1 MPRNRYIPG
10 KTLRI
15 VALSGSVSP
24 GNLTHRALDVTLGGA
39 AAEGAETEL
48 IDLSLVPLPF
58 CDERREDGA
67 YPPEVEALRRAVGS
81 AHGIVLGSPEYH
93 GSMSGALKNALDL
106 MGPEEFEGK
115 IVGLVGVAGGS
126 QGAPGSLVHMRT
138 VCRSMHAWVLP
149 HQASIAFARKAFNAE
164 GRPLDGE
171 LEERL
176 VAIGREVARYS
187 RLHAGLNP

>member
-15 VALSGSVSP
+15 VAVSGSVSP
-24 GNLTHRALDVTLGGA
+24 GNFTRRALEVALGGA
-39 AAEGAETEL
+39 AGAGAGTEL
-48 IDLSLVPLPF
+48 IDLSLFSLPF
-58 CDERREDGA
+58 CDERRGDRD

-106 MGPEEFEGK
+106 MGSEEFEGK

-126 QGAPGSLVHMRT
+126 QGAPGSLAHMRT

-149 HQASIAFARKAFNAE
+149 RQASIAFARKAFDAQ
-164 GRPLDGE
+164 GKLLDGE

-176 VAIGREVARYS
+176 VTIGREVARYA